1 MPGRP
6 NELRL
11 LLGRTDQGIPRYPL
25 NANFITPKA
34 VVEKVKDFHLIFSIP
49 FAQETS
55 TLGME
60 DKVKDFILI
69 FTGILYEALPFIVFG
84 AVIAGIVEEMIPPR
98 LLARLI
104 PRKRVLAIAIGGL
117 LGLPSPMC
125 DCGILVIV
133 RRLLR
138 KGVPLSC
145 CVCYLLAGPIINVVT
160 LLSTRVAFSA
170 AQETS
175 VTVSGTSQ
183 FSGTQM
189 MCLRAGLG
197 YLVAFVTSLIVE
209 WQYRKHGP
217 EKLLTP
223 LAVPTGNLHDLA
235 DADAAAD
242 EPPKP
247 WLKRL
252 ENIVETA
259 LHDFVDVMVF
269 LILGALLAALS
280 RQLIDRDDLALWAGH
295 YPVASIA
302 IMMGMAVA
310 LCICSQADAFVAASY
325 VSLRPASKLAFLV
338 LGPML
343 DFKLYSMYTR
353 VFRPRLI
360 WTVVGS
366 VVVQVFLYS
375 VIVHFLWES
384 YFNR

>member
-1 MPGRP
+1 M
-6 NELRL
+6 
-11 LLGRTDQGIPRYPL
+11 
-25 NANFITPKA
+25 
-34 VVEKVKDFHLIFSIP
+34 KDFILSIP

-145 CVCYLLAGPIINVVT
+145 CTCYLLAGPIINVVT

-175 VTVSGTSQ
+175 VTVSGTPQ
-183 FSGTQM
+183 FTGTQM
-189 MCLRAGLG
+189 MVLRAGLG

-223 LAVPTGNLHDLA
+223 LAVPTGNVHDLA
-235 DADAAAD
+235 DTESAD
-242 EPPKP
+242 EPPKS

-280 RQLIDRDDLALWAGH
+280 RQLIDRDDLAQWAGH

-375 VIVHFLWES
+375 VIVHFLWEG
-384 YFNR
+384 YFK

>member
-1 MPGRP
+1 
-6 NELRL
+6 
-11 LLGRTDQGIPRYPL
+11 
-25 NANFITPKA
+25 
-34 VVEKVKDFHLIFSIP
+34 V
-49 FAQETS
+49 
-55 TLGME
+55 E

-104 PRKRVLAIAIGGL
+104 PRNRVLAIAIGGF

-170 AQETS
+170 AQDS
-175 VTVSGTSQ
+175 ASSASQLSPQ
-183 FSGTQM
+183 FSGLQM
-189 MCLRAGLG
+189 MCMRAGLG
-197 YLVAFVTSLIVE
+197 YVVAFVTSLIVE

-223 LAVPTGNLHDLA
+223 LAVPIGNNNALA
-235 DADAAAD
+235 GNEESTAD
-242 EPPKP
+242 EPPKS
-247 WLKRL
+247 WLRRL
-252 ENIVETA
+252 ENIAETA

-280 RQLIDRDDLALWAGH
+280 RQLIDRDELELWAGSH
-295 YPVASIA
+295 AIASIA
-302 IMMGMAVA
+302 IMMGLAVA

-325 VSLRPASKLAFLV
+325 VSLRPAAKLAFLV

-360 WTVVGS
+360 WTIVGS
-366 VVVQVFLYS
+366 VVLQVFLYS
-375 VIVHFLWES
+375 VITHFLWEG
-384 YFNR
+384 YFKY

>member
-1 MPGRP
+1 M
-6 NELRL
+6 EYEVYEAKV
-11 LLGRTDQGIPRYPL
+11 Q
-25 NANFITPKA
+25 NFILT
-34 VVEKVKDFHLIFSIP
+34 
-49 FAQETS
+49 
-55 TLGME
+55 
-60 DKVKDFILI
+60 
-69 FTGILYEALPFIVFG
+69 FTAILYEALPFIVFG
-84 AVIAGIVEEMIPPR
+84 AIIAGIVEEMIPPQ
-98 LLARLI
+98 LMARLI

-160 LLSTRVAFSA
+160 LLSTRVAFSGS
-170 AQETS
+170 EN
-175 VTVSGTSQ
+175 TVDSSGQPTYQ

-223 LAVPTGNLHDLA
+223 LAVPPKPN
-235 DADAAAD
+235 DAAVTDD
-242 EPPKP
+242 EAAEPAPSKS
-247 WLKRL
+247 WRQRL
-252 ENIVETA
+252 ENIAETA

-280 RQLIDRDDLALWAGH
+280 REIIDREKLEIWARN
-295 YPVASIA
+295 YPAASILV
-302 IMMGMAVA
+302 MMGLAIA

-360 WTVVGS
+360 WTIVGS
-366 VVVQVFLYS
+366 VVVQVFLYTL
-375 VIVHFLWES
+375 ITHFLWEG
-384 YFNR
+384 YFKY

>member
-1 MPGRP
+1 
-6 NELRL
+6 
-11 LLGRTDQGIPRYPL
+11 
-25 NANFITPKA
+25 
-34 VVEKVKDFHLIFSIP
+34 VKDLIFSIP
-49 FAQETS
+49 FAQETQ

-145 CVCYLLAGPIINVVT
+145 CMCYLLAGPIINVVT
-160 LLSTRVAFSA
+160 LLSTQVAFSA
-170 AQETS
+170 AQDTS
-175 VTVSGTSQ
+175 VTVSGTPQ
-183 FSGTQM
+183 FTGMQM
-189 MCLRAGLG
+189 MALRAGLG
-197 YLVAFVTSLIVE
+197 YLVAFTTSLIVE

-223 LAVPTGNLHDLA
+223 LAMPTVNHNDFANGETSA
-235 DADAAAD
+235 DNT
-242 EPPKP
+242 PPKP

-252 ENIVETA
+252 ENIIETA

-280 RQLIDRDDLALWAGH
+280 RQLIDRDDLAQWAGK

-302 IMMGMAVA
+302 IMMGMAIA

-366 VVVQVFLYS
+366 VVIQVFLYS
-375 VIVHFLWES
+375 VITHFLWEN
-384 YFNR
+384 YFK

>member
-1 MPGRP
+1 V
-6 NELRL
+6 EYEVYEAKV
-11 LLGRTDQGIPRYPL
+11 Q
-25 NANFITPKA
+25 NFILT
-34 VVEKVKDFHLIFSIP
+34 
-49 FAQETS
+49 
-55 TLGME
+55 
-60 DKVKDFILI
+60 
-69 FTGILYEALPFIVFG
+69 FTAILYEALPFIVFG
-84 AVIAGIVEEMIPPR
+84 AIIAGIVEEMIPPQ
-98 LLARLI
+98 LMARLI

-160 LLSTRVAFSA
+160 LLSTRVAFSGS
-170 AQETS
+170 EN
-175 VTVSGTSQ
+175 TVDSSGQPTYQ

-223 LAVPTGNLHDLA
+223 LAVPPKLN
-235 DADAAAD
+235 DAAVTDD
-242 EPPKP
+242 EAAEPAPSKS
-247 WLKRL
+247 WRQRL
-252 ENIVETA
+252 ENIAETA

-280 RQLIDRDDLALWAGH
+280 REIIDREKLEIWARN
-295 YPVASIA
+295 YPAASILV
-302 IMMGMAVA
+302 MMGLAIA

-360 WTVVGS
+360 WTIVGS
-366 VVVQVFLYS
+366 VVVQVFLYAL
-375 VIVHFLWES
+375 ITHFLWEG
-384 YFNR
+384 YFKY

>member
-1 MPGRP
+1 
-6 NELRL
+6 
-11 LLGRTDQGIPRYPL
+11 
-25 NANFITPKA
+25 
-34 VVEKVKDFHLIFSIP
+34 V
-49 FAQETS
+49 
-55 TLGME
+55 E

-98 LLARLI
+98 LLARFI
-104 PRKRVLAIAIGGL
+104 PRNRVLAIAIGGF

-170 AQETS
+170 AQDS
-175 VTVSGTSQ
+175 ASSASQLSPQ
-183 FSGTQM
+183 FSGLQM
-189 MCLRAGLG
+189 MCMRAGLG
-197 YLVAFVTSLIVE
+197 YVVAFVTSLIVE

-235 DADAAAD
+235 DTEAAD
-242 EPPKP
+242 EPPKSWP
-247 WLKRL
+247 KRL

-280 RQLIDRDDLALWAGH
+280 RQLIDRDDLAQWAGH

-360 WTVVGS
+360 WTVVSS

-375 VIVHFLWES
+375 VIVHFLWEN
-384 YFNR
+384 YFNY

>member
-1 MPGRP
+1 V
-6 NELRL
+6 E
-11 LLGRTDQGIPRYPL
+11 
-25 NANFITPKA
+25 
-34 VVEKVKDFHLIFSIP
+34 EKV
-49 FAQETS
+49 Q
-55 TLGME
+55 
-60 DKVKDFILI
+60 DFILI

-84 AVIAGIVEEMIPPR
+84 SIIAGFVEEMLPPR

-104 PRKRVLAIAIGGL
+104 PRNRVLAIAIGGF

-160 LLSTRVAFSA
+160 LLSTRLAFSA
-170 AQETS
+170 AQ
-175 VTVSGTSQ
+175 SGTDSSSGGYYQ
-183 FSGTQM
+183 FTGTEM
-189 MCLRAGLG
+189 MFLRAGMG

-223 LAVPTGNLHDLA
+223 LAVPPKNNTVPQEEEAVDSQ
-235 DADAAAD
+235 
-242 EPPKP
+242 PPKP
-247 WLKRL
+247 WRQRV

-280 RQLIDRDDLALWAGH
+280 RQLIEREALESWAGK
-295 YPVASIA
+295 YPIPAIG
-302 IMMGMAVA
+302 IMMGLAIA
-310 LCICSQADAFVAASY
+310 LCICSQADAFVAAAY
-325 VSLRPASKLAFLV
+325 ATPPASKLAFLV

-360 WTVVGS
+360 WTIVGS
-366 VVVQVFLYS
+366 VVVQVFVYS
-375 VIVHFLWES
+375 AITHFLWQG
-384 YFNR
+384 YLGR

>member
-1 MPGRP
+1 M
-6 NELRL
+6 EYV
-11 LLGRTDQGIPRYPL
+11 DYE
-25 NANFITPKA
+25 A
-34 VVEKVKDFHLIFSIP
+34 KV
-49 FAQETS
+49 Q
-55 TLGME
+55 
-60 DKVKDFILI
+60 DFILT
-69 FTGILYEALPFIVFG
+69 FTAILYEALPFIVFG
-84 AVIAGIVEEMIPPR
+84 AIIAGIVEEMIPPR

-104 PRKRVLAIAIGGL
+104 PRNRVLAIAIGGL

-160 LLSTRVAFSA
+160 LLSTRLAFSA
-170 AQETS
+170 TQDATGLTS
-175 VTVSGTSQ
+175 SYQ
-183 FSGTQM
+183 FTGTQM

-223 LAVPTGNLHDLA
+223 LAIPPKNNDFSV
-235 DADAAAD
+235 DAEEAAEIQA
-242 EPPKP
+242 PKP
-247 WLKRL
+247 WRKRL

-269 LILGALLAALS
+269 LIIGALLAALS
-280 RQLIDRDDLALWAGH
+280 RQLIERERLEIWAGNN
-295 YPVASIA
+295 PVPAIA
-302 IMMGMAVA
+302 IMMGLAVA

-325 VSLRPASKLAFLV
+325 STPPASKLAFLV

-360 WTVVGS
+360 WTIVSS
-366 VVVQVFLYS
+366 VVLQVFTYS
-375 VIVHFLWES
+375 VITHYLWKG
-384 YFNR
+384 FFG